1 MTDFVGIIRIPLT
14 TNPLSLN
21 ARMHW
26 SQKARHTKKWRAFAA
41 QEAAGFPEL
50 GACDVTLTW
59 FVKTNHRRD
68 IDNLF
73 GLLKALAD
81 GIVDAKVVPDDT
93 PNYMTKTCDIQPAPT
108 HEPIAYME
116 LKVENR

>member
-41 QEAAGFPEL
+41 TEAAGFPEL

-59 FVKTNHRRD
+59 FVKTSHRRD
-68 IDNLF
+68 TDNLF

-81 GIVDAKVVPDDT
+81 GIVDAGVVQDDVASL
-93 PNYMTKTCDIQPAPT
+93 MGKQCRIEPAPT

>member
-1 MTDFVGIIRIPLT
+1 MTDFLGIIRIPLT

-41 QEAAGFPEL
+41 QEAKHFPQM

-68 IDNLF
+68 EDNLYL
-73 GLLKALAD
+73 LLKALCD
-81 GIVDAKVVPDDT
+81 GLVDAGIVPDDT
-93 PNYMTKTCDIQPAPT
+93 SREMGKQCRIERAPT